1 MKAVEFML
9 VFRNQASS
17 VVDKITKEFR
27 NARGEVERMSNS
39 FGTVEQRING
49 IGSKLKKAFS
59 SIPGAAFLTNP
70 LVLLTT
76 GVGAVAKLGME
87 NEKASVSFEVL
98 LQSADKAKK
107 MLGEIN
113 KYADKTPYER
123 MGLRDAAKMMLGFGI
138 AEEKIM
144 PNLKMLGDIAGGDKE
159 KMNQLTLAFSQMSS
173 AGKLNGQDLL
183 QMINA
188 GFNPLNEISK
198 MTGKSIGTLRKEM
211 EKGQIS
217 SQMVEEAFKH
227 ATSAGGIFYGM
238 TERMGKTL
246 GGRIS
251 TLVDSFKNR
260 LLDLYQII
268 GPILS
273 TSVDGLTKLLDL
285 LATPVSW
292 LVKGF
297 ANFFGALK
305 DGNPFIWASV
315 AAMSAFT
322 IALQA
327 HAIGI
332 ALVTKL
338 TKIAATAQWLWNI
351 AVHASPLT
359 WVITGIVAF
368 ATVSVL
374 AFQKLGWF
382 RGAVLATWEAV
393 KGFGLLLKDFVVDG
407 ITGMLKGIGG
417 LGKALM
423 LLFKGDFKN
432 AWKTAG
438 ESAKDLLGINAAKN
452 AVGNFKE
459 IGKNA
464 GNAYQKGLAE
474 VAAIKKYKS
483 QGTAWIKTAAY
494 GTGENISEGLVPGT
508 NIAYGTTGEKDTKTL
523 NSTTATQA
531 VASGGTRNTSINI
544 NLGKMVENII
554 FQGGLKENAQDLQKQ
569 VEEILMRALYA
580 AQSAS

>member
-1 MKAVEFML
+1 MKIVEFAL
-9 VFRNQASS
+9 VFHNQANATI
-17 VVDKITKEFR
+17 DKMAKEFR
-27 NARGEVERMSNS
+27 NARSEAERLANS

-49 IGSKLKKAFS
+49 LGSKLKKAFS
-59 SIPGAAFLTNP
+59 AIPGASFLTNP
-70 LVLLTT
+70 IVLATT
-76 GVGAVAKLGME
+76 GFGAIAKLGME

-113 KYADKTPYER
+113 QYADKTPYER

-144 PNLKMLGDIAGGDKE
+144 PNLKMLGDIASGDKE
-159 KMNQLTLAFSQMSS
+159 RLSQLTLAFSQMSS
-173 AGKLNGQDLL
+173 AGKLTGQDLL

-188 GFNPLNEISK
+188 QFNPLNELSK

-217 SQMVEEAFKH
+217 SQMVEEAFRH
-227 ATSAGGIFYGM
+227 ATSAGGLFYGM
-238 TERMGKTL
+238 TERVGKTL

-260 LLDLYQII
+260 LIDLYQII

-273 TSVDGLTKLLDL
+273 TAVDGLTKVLDL
-285 LATPVSW
+285 LETPISW

-297 ANFFGALK
+297 TNFFGLLK
-305 DGNPFIWASV
+305 EGNPFIWSTV
-315 AAMSAFT
+315 AAISAFT
-322 IALQA
+322 LALQA
-327 HAIGI
+327 HAIKVAIVTG
-332 ALVTKL
+332 LTKL
-338 TKIAATAQWLWNI
+338 WANAQWLLNI
-351 AVHASPLT
+351 AIHANPLT
-359 WVITGIVAF
+359 WIITGIVAF
-368 ATVSVL
+368 ATVTVL
-374 AFQKLGWF
+374 AYQKLGWF
-382 RGAVLATWEAV
+382 RGAILATWEAI
-393 KGFGLLLKDFVVDG
+393 KGFGLLLKDFVIDR
-407 ITGMLKGIGG
+407 ITGLLKGIGE

-432 AWKTAG
+432 AWKTASQ
-438 ESAKDLLGINAAKN
+438 SAKDLLGIEAAKN

-474 VAAIKKYKS
+474 VAANKKNK
-483 QGTAWIKTAAY
+483 
-494 GTGENISEGLVPGT
+494 SEGIVPGT
-508 NIAYGTTGEKDTKTL
+508 NVAYGTTGGGAPQAL
-523 NSTTATQA
+523 GSATATQA

-544 NLGKMVENII
+544 HLGKMVENIV

-569 VEEILMRALYA
+569 VEEIFMRVLYA

>member
-1 MKAVEFML
+1 MKVVEFAL
-9 VFRNQASS
+9 VFRNQAKS
-17 VVDKITKEFR
+17 VIDNITKEFR
-27 NARGEVERMSNS
+27 NARSEAERLANS

-49 IGSKLKKAFS
+49 LGSKLKKAFS
-59 SIPGAAFLTNP
+59 AIPGASFLTNP
-70 LVLLTT
+70 IVLATT
-76 GVGAVAKLGME
+76 GFGAIAKLGME

-144 PNLKMLGDIAGGDKE
+144 PNLKMLGDIASGDKE
-159 KMNQLTLAFSQMSS
+159 RLSQLTLAFSQMSS
-173 AGKLNGQDLL
+173 AGKLTGQDLL

-188 GFNPLNEISK
+188 QFNPLNELSK

-217 SQMVEEAFKH
+217 SQMVEEAFRH
-227 ATSAGGIFYGM
+227 ATSAGGLFYGM
-238 TERMGKTL
+238 TERVGKTL

-260 LLDLYQII
+260 LIDLYQII

-273 TSVDGLTKLLDL
+273 TAVDGLTKVLDL
-285 LATPVSW
+285 LETPISW

-297 ANFFGALK
+297 TNFFGLLK
-305 DGNPFIWASV
+305 EGNPFIWATV
-315 AAMSAFT
+315 AAISAFT
-322 IALQA
+322 LAVQA
-327 HAIGI
+327 HAIKVAIVTG
-332 ALVTKL
+332 LTKL
-338 TKIAATAQWLWNI
+338 WANAQWLLNI
-351 AVHASPLT
+351 AIHANPLT
-359 WVITGIVAF
+359 WIITGIVAF
-368 ATVSVL
+368 ATAAVL
-374 AFQKLGWF
+374 AYQKLGWF
-382 RGAVLATWEAV
+382 RGAVLATWEAI
-393 KGFGLLLKDFVVDG
+393 KGFGLLLKDFVMDR
-407 ITGMLKGIGG
+407 ITGLLKGIGE

-438 ESAKDLLGINAAKN
+438 QSAKDLLGIEAAKN

-464 GNAYQKGLAE
+464 GNAYQRGLAE
-474 VAAIKKYKS
+474 VAAKKKS
-483 QGTAWIKTAAY
+483 
-494 GTGENISEGLVPGT
+494 ESEGIVPGT
-508 NIAYGTTGEKDTKTL
+508 NVAYGTTGKGAPQAL
-523 NSTTATQA
+523 GSATATQA

-544 NLGKMVENII
+544 HLGKMVENIV

-569 VEEILMRALYA
+569 VEEIFMRVLYA